1 MSRACGSTALRS
13 SEGSQAFTGRG
24 FFSVGPVVSWSFH
37 VHICSSSPRAATCSA
52 TAAAATCEREK
63 IHGRKNNV
71 GPRSEHSL
79 QVSCRSPL
87 AIDVVW
93 LSSSSRK
100 IERGTRRWT
109 RGCVGPSGKAR
120 SYLRPIKIPFF
131 ISDSSLMC
139 DVPSFAENVHVRRE
153 SSLGKASIC
162 MPLRC

>member
-1 MSRACGSTALRS
+1 MRFDC
-13 SEGSQAFTGRG
+13 FTLFRRIT
-24 FFSVGPVVSWSFH
+24 SFH
-37 VHICSSSPRAATCSA
+37 RPRIFLCGPCGLLEFPRSHLQQQSSSGYLLCHCCCGNMR
-52 TAAAATCEREK
+52 ERENPRK
-63 IHGRKNNV
+63 KNNV